1 MSDNDDLQ
9 AAATQAVEKAEA
21 AATRRRWIN
30 LGEFV
35 AVAGLLIAAVSLWL
49 SWADH
54 TASEADKASASA
66 ESSLITY
73 TATTNQG
80 GAVLT
85 LSDPDHR
92 IQQVDVAFPP
102 SLGVAAQT
110 VLEPHISAKWF
121 DEAIL
126 KATDGGPDVR
136 SGRVPVLITSTWLDG
151 NRRKTDRTI
160 YQVAWHTSGR
170 LFRGRTLALDGVILA
185 ERGGSPARLDT
196 LWKAERPSK

>member
-1 MSDNDDLQ
+1 MSVDDPQ
-9 AAATQAVEKAEA
+9 TAAEKAEA

-54 TASEADKASASA
+54 SASEADKANASA
-66 ESSLITY
+66 EKSLITY
-73 TATTNQG
+73 TASTGQG

-92 IQQVDVAFPP
+92 IQQIDVAFPP
-102 SLGVAAQT
+102 SLGVGVQT

-121 DEAIL
+121 DAAVL
-126 KATDGGPDVR
+126 KATDGGPDQR
-136 SGRVPVLITSTWLDG
+136 SGRLPVLITSTWLDG
-151 NRRKTDRTI
+151 ARRKVDRSI
-160 YQVAWHTSGR
+160 YQIAWRTGGR
-170 LFRGRTLALDGVILA
+170 LFRGRTLDLDGAILA
-185 ERGGSPARLDT
+185 ERGGSPSRLDA
-196 LWKAERPSK
+196 LWKAERPGK